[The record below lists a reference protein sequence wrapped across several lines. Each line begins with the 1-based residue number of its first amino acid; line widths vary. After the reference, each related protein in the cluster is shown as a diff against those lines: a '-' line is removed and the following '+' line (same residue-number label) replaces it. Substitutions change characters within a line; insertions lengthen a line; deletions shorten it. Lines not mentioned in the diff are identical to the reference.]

1 MLVLL
6 AASRNRFHAA
16 KQPRGALS
24 MTNDSFA
31 VRSTVSPVRPLF
43 VSTYPPEECGLA
55 TFTRDLADAVDGAA
69 RQRVSSVA
77 AIQRTGSLG
86 YEDPRVVHVID
97 NQRRG
102 AYRRAAEVAN
112 DAPCDVVSL
121 QHEFGLYP
129 GAWGSR
135 VLNFVRACRKPIVI
149 TFHTLMTQPDPLS
162 RRLIRHL
169 ADQSQGIVVM
179 TKVAAGLLA
188 SAYGVSTRQVQV
200 IPHGVPVVPRE
211 RDDAPKIRLGLGGRR
226 VICTFGLI
234 NRGKGL
240 ECMIEAMPRIVASFP
255 DAVYLIVGATH
266 PQVKRHEGEVYR
278 NSLIAKAAALGVGAH
293 VRFVNRYL
301 SLAELLEHL
310 QSCDV
315 YVTPYPGKDQ
325 IASGTLAYALAAG
338 GAVVSTPYL
347 YAEEVLA
354 DGRGQLVPFGDSGAL
369 AEATLRYLSEP
380 AFQSETCCRAYDYAR
395 PMFWPNVGR
404 QYLDFF
410 GRIVSARK
418 MGLDRL
424 YRRVVRRRAGRSS
437 PVS

>member
-1 MLVLL
+1 VD
-6 AASRNRFHAA
+6 
-16 KQPRGALS
+16 
-24 MTNDSFA
+24 T
-31 VRSTVSPVRPLF
+31 VRSLF
-43 VSTYPPEECGLA
+43 VSTFPPEECGLA
-55 TFTRDLADAVDGAA
+55 TFTRDSADAVDSAA
-69 RQRVSSVA
+69 PEPVSSVV
-77 AIQRTGSLG
+77 AIQKTRTLL

-97 NQRRG
+97 NNRQD
-102 AYRRAAEVAN
+102 AYRLAAEVVN
-112 DAPCDVVSL
+112 DGPCDVVSL

-129 GAWGSR
+129 GEWGDR
-135 VLNFVRACRKPIVI
+135 VMKFVRACRKPII
-149 TFHTLMTQPDPLS
+149 TTFHTLMTEPAPLP
-162 RRLIRHL
+162 RLLIQAL
-169 ADQSQGIVVM
+169 AHHSQGIIVM
-179 TKVAAGLLA
+179 TNIAERLLA
-188 SAYGVSTRQVQV
+188 TVYQVSGPHVRV

-211 RDDAPKIRLGLGGRR
+211 RDDAPKVRLGLEGRR

-240 ECMIEAMPRIVASFP
+240 EYMIEAMPRIVAAFP
-255 DAVYLIVGATH
+255 DVVYLIVGATH

-278 NSLIAKAAALGVGAH
+278 ESLVAKAEALGVGDH

-301 SLAELLEHL
+301 TLPELLEHL

-354 DGRGQLVPFGDSGAL
+354 EGRGQLVPFSDSRAM

-380 AFQSETCCRAYDYAR
+380 AFQAETRRRAYEYAR

-404 QYLDFF
+404 QYLECFDEVAAT
-410 GRIVSARK
+410 RERK
-418 MGLDRL
+418 LNWFHRMATATPNGHGQHQKYVHGNL
-424 YRRVVRRRAGRSS
+424 
-437 PVS
+437 